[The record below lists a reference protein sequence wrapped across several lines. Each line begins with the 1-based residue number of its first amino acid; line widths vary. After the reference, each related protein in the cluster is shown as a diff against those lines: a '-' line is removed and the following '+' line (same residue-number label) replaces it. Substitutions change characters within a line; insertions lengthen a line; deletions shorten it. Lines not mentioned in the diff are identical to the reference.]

1 MPSDNPI
8 YKNSLI
14 IVWRS
19 ILDLWTGFLESLP
32 LLVAGTIILLLTW
45 ISARG
50 LDRVLSKALRDRW
63 FKRGFKDLIRQMATV
78 LVWVVG
84 LTVTAVTV
92 FPSLTP
98 ANVLAGLGI
107 GSIAL
112 GFAFKDIV
120 ENFLAGILILWRFP
134 FDPGDFIRW
143 GDIEGKVEE
152 ITVRM
157 TLIRKT
163 DGVLVVLPN
172 ATLFK
177 EPVSVLTNLT
187 ARRVTIICGVAYG
200 ENVDEARKVID
211 QAVQSCDTITK
222 DKPVQIFAQEFADS
236 SINFEVTWWCGSQ
249 PVDVRRSRDQVVAA
263 VKRALD
269 EAGIEIPFPYRTLT
283 FKEPLRMLNARSR
296 SKDRESDANASGE
309 GTT

>member
-1 MPSDNPI
+1 MLQR
-8 YKNSLI
+8 SLD
-14 IVWRS
+14 IVWQS
-19 ILDLWTGFLESLP
+19 IFDLWTGLLESLP
-32 LLVAGTIILLLTW
+32 LLFAGVIIFVFTW
-45 ISARG
+45 ITAK
-50 LDRVLSKALRDRW
+50 LVDRVLSRALRDSW
-63 FKRGFKDLIRQMATV
+63 FKRGFKDLLLQMATV
-78 LVWVVG
+78 FVWVAG
-84 LTVTAVTV
+84 LTVTAVIV
-92 FPSLTP
+92 FPGLTP
-98 ANVLAGLGI
+98 AKVLAALGI

-152 ITVRM
+152 ITIRM
-157 TLIRKT
+157 TLIRKS

-177 EPVSVLTNLT
+177 EPVDVLTNQNS
-187 ARRVTIICGVAYG
+187 RRVTVICGIAYG
-200 ENVDEARKVID
+200 ENIDEARGVI
-211 QAVQSCDTITK
+211 QKAVESCDTRTK

-236 SINFEVTWWCGSQ
+236 SINFEVTWWCGST

-269 EAGIEIPFPYRTLT
+269 DAGIEIPFPYRTLT
-283 FKEPLRMLNARSR
+283 FKEPLHINNARAA
-296 SKDRESDANASGE
+296 SDNRQQERNNSE
-309 GTT
+309 LQSS